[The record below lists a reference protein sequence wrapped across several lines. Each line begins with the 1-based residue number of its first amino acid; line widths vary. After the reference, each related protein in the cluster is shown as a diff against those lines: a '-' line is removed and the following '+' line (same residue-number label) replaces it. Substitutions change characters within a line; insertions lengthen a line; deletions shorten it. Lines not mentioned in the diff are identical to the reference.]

1 MPDASAFPD
10 LNFERIRNSMSSLT
24 EPYNGTEALSALPPM
39 HMKLSLKLVSLGLVA
54 LVVLPVAVGSVYE
67 VLSRHWTK
75 AKYPPP
81 GRLIDVGGRNIHL
94 DCRGQGSPTV
104 ILEAGLDHYGTLSW
118 AKVHD
123 SVARLTRACAYDR
136 AGIMWSEP
144 KATPQHADAVA
155 EDLRAVLTAA
165 GEKGPLILVG
175 HSIGGPYSMAYTR
188 KFGDEVAGLVF
199 VDASHPDQVAR
210 FAEVANT
217 PPDYINEAMQIASS
231 LAWTGIIRLMATA
244 DDAHDV
250 PVRVTEKANA
260 FVSTSLAAVVSENMN
275 VDQTLEEAGGLRTL
289 GDRPLVVLTAMAPL
303 GKDAVNAEKMSRQ
316 EDTRRRDVWRKLHE
330 DEASWSTRSR
340 HQLLADSGHY
350 IQFTRPDAVIAA
362 ILEVVDHVRFENT
375 GVGDLRRRQ
384 SALSASPAFNK

>member
-39 HMKLSLKLVSLGLVA
+39 HMKLSLKLVSLAVVA
-54 LVVLPVAVGSVYE
+54 LVVLPVALGSVYE

-104 ILEAGLDHYGTLSW
+104 ILEAGLDNYGTLSW

-155 EDLRAVLTAA
+155 DDLHALLAAA
-165 GEKGPLILVG
+165 GEKGSVILVG

-188 KFGDEVAGLVF
+188 KFGEQVAGLVF
-199 VDASHPDQVAR
+199 IDASHPDQAAR
-210 FAEVANT
+210 FAEVTGAREDLT
-217 PPDYINEAMQIASS
+217 GEALKIASN
-231 LAWTGIIRLMATA
+231 LAWTGIIRLLATA
-244 DDAHDV
+244 DEAHDV
-250 PVRVTEKANA
+250 PERVTEKANA
-260 FVSTSLAAVVSENMN
+260 FISTSLAAMASENMN
-275 VDQTLEEAGGLRTL
+275 VDRTLAEAGSLRTL
-289 GDRPLVVLTAMAPL
+289 GDRPLIVLTGVTPL
-303 GKDAVNAEKMSRQ
+303 NDVSLQKENMSRQ
-316 EDTRRRDVWRKLHE
+316 EDARRREVWTKLHE

-340 HQLLADSGHY
+340 HQVLPDSGHY
-350 IQFTRPDAVIAA
+350 IQFTRPDVVTAAVR
-362 ILEVVDHVRFENT
+362 EVVDQVRLENT

-384 SALSASPAFNK
+384 KCFVGVTCF

>member
-10 LNFERIRNSMSSLT
+10 LNFERIRNSMSALT
-24 EPYNGTEALSALPPM
+24 EPYNGTEALSTLPPV
-39 HMKLSLKLVSLGLVA
+39 HMKLSLKLVSLAVVA

-67 VLSRHWTK
+67 VLSRHWAK
-75 AKYPPP
+75 AKYPPA

-104 ILEAGLDHYGTLSW
+104 ILEAGLDNYGTLSW

-210 FAEVANT
+210 FEEVANT

-244 DDAHDV
+244 DGVHDV
-250 PVRVTEKANA
+250 PVRVTEKANT
-260 FVSTSLAAVVSENMN
+260 FISTSLAAVVSENMN
-275 VDQTLEEAGGLRTL
+275 VDRTLEEAGGLRTL

-303 GKDAVNAEKMSRQ
+303 GNDALKAENMSRQ
-316 EDTRRRDVWRKLHE
+316 ADTRRREVWTKLHD
-330 DEASWSTRSR
+330 DEASWSTRNR
-340 HQLLADSGHY
+340 HQLVADSGHY
-350 IQFTRPDAVIAA
+350 IQFTRPDVVIAA
-362 ILEVVDHVRFENT
+362 ILEVVDTVRVENI
-375 GVGDLRRRQ
+375 GFGDFR
-384 SALSASPAFNK
+384 